1 MQVNETMAASNG
13 FLPSSYDDGED
24 KHMLLMK
31 QNGDG
36 HGITALINRQL
47 QGKDN
52 KYSQFLNNKLCISFN
67 LLCCYLCS
75 FFFHYF

>member
-1 MQVNETMAASNG
+1 MAASNG
-13 FLPSSYDDGED
+13 FLPSSYDDSED

-47 QGKDN
+47 QGK
-52 KYSQFLNNKLCISFN
+52 NNKTEEQIRN
-67 LLCCYLCS
+67 VKMD
-75 FFFHYF
+75 FFL